1 MRTVIAIDQLNVDPN
16 LVTDTPHAAFEDV
29 VHPKLVT
36 DLFCVYLFA
45 LVGERGISGDHE
57 TAGRRERSVVRSSV
71 MPSTKYSCS
80 GSFDKFAKGRTT
92 IDSRGRANGATLP
105 ASRVLVVG
113 AEPGAVAVGGAR
125 RLGMLPR
132 TSPATRAANPREVDA
147 ACTTAETRDSDAI
160 TVASIA

>member
-57 TAGRRERSVVRSSV
+57 TAGKTREI
-71 MPSTKYSCS
+71 
-80 GSFDKFAKGRTT
+80 GSE
-92 IDSRGRANGATLP
+92 
-105 ASRVLVVG
+105 VVG
-113 AEPGAVAVGGAR
+113 
-125 RLGMLPR
+125 
-132 TSPATRAANPREVDA
+132 
-147 ACTTAETRDSDAI
+147 DAI
-160 TVASIA
+160 DEISPRASVRPGRKGQGNDRQPGSSRRDRG